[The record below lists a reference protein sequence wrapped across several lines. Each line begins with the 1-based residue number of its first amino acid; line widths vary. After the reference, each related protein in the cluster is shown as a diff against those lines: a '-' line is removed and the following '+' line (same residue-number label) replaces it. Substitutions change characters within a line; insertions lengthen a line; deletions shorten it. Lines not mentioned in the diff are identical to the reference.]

1 MRDMRETAFL
11 NLLQPSK
18 SEWGQSMLYC
28 RPQYPLNHTHNCD
41 LNHKMALSARLCFQK
56 IVRSAQ
62 SPDGGTANTGLYKA
76 GRIGPT
82 RGIALWGPMFSV
94 RLCSSRYP

>member
-1 MRDMRETAFL
+1 MV
-11 NLLQPSK
+11 
-18 SEWGQSMLYC
+18 
-28 RPQYPLNHTHNCD
+28 RPTYALFPATICFISHWVCD
-41 LNHKMALSARLCFQK
+41 LNHKMALSARLCFQE